1 MILTEH
7 EQIIINNMRYPSIRT
22 VTAGKSYKDLS
33 DEELTSLIGKID
45 DYMNEI
51 GEIQRTFGNYD
62 EFYIL
67 EFNSIKARLV
77 DEYQRRKIMLRM
89 QGDEFDA
96 YRKEYNEIVNS
107 AINHPV
113 GNMMYKIH
121 QIKKI
126 LIEEFPR
133 EANDEKAEL
142 VANRLYDQI
151 LYEDKDV

>member
-7 EQIIINNMRYPSIRT
+7 EQIIINNMMYPSIRT

-33 DEELTSLIGKID
+33 DEELSSLIDKID

-51 GEIQRTFGNYD
+51 GKIQRTFGNYD

-77 DEYQRRKIMLRM
+77 DECQRRKIMLKM
-89 QGDEFDA
+89 QGDEFDT

-107 AINHPV
+107 AMNHPV

-121 QIKKI
+121 QIKRI
-126 LIEEFPR
+126 LMEEFPK

-151 LYEDKDV
+151 MYEDKDV

>member
-7 EQIIINNMRYPSIRT
+7 EQEIINNMRHPSIRMA
-22 VTAGKSYKDLS
+22 TAGKSYKDLS
-33 DEELTSLIGKID
+33 DEELTSLIGKMD

-77 DEYQRRKIMLRM
+77 DECQYRKIMLRM
-89 QGDEFDA
+89 QGDKFDV

-107 AINHPV
+107 AMNHPV
-113 GNMMYKIH
+113 GNMMYKIR
-121 QIKKI
+121 QIKRI
-126 LIEEFPR
+126 LMEEFPR

-151 LYEDKDV
+151 MYEDKDI

>member
-7 EQIIINNMRYPSIRT
+7 EQAIINNMRYPTIRMAM
-22 VTAGKSYKDLS
+22 AGKSYKDLS
-33 DEELTSLIGKID
+33 DEELTSLIGKMD

-77 DEYQRRKIMLRM
+77 DECQRRKIMLRM
-89 QGDEFDA
+89 QGDKFDV
-96 YRKEYNEIVNS
+96 YRKKINEIVNS
-107 AINHPV
+107 AMNHPV
-113 GNMMYKIH
+113 GNMMYKIR
-121 QIKKI
+121 QIKRI
-126 LIEEFPR
+126 LMEEFPR

-151 LYEDKDV
+151 MYEDKDV

>member
-1 MILTEH
+1 
-7 EQIIINNMRYPSIRT
+7 MRYPSIRT